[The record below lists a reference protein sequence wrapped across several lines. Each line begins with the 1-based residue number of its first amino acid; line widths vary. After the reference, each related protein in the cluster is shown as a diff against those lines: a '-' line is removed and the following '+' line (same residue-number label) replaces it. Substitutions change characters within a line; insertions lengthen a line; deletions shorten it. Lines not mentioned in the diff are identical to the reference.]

1 MPDSL
6 PTASNPAAKLSNS
19 PCMLFN
25 FGPIVMFQ
33 WLPEEGW
40 PVVGVSENVLQVLGY
55 SVEQLLAGRPAYSEL
70 IHHDDLPRIAQEVDN
85 YLRKGQDNY
94 AQRYRL
100 RHADGHWLWIDD
112 YNTVQRDEN
121 GKATAL
127 YGYVM
132 DVSDQHQIVQRLRM
146 TASVFSHASEGVVIT
161 DTHGNILEVNQAFTR
176 ITGYSAAE
184 VLGKNPSLLKSG
196 RQSLEFYSQMWQ
208 RLLDHGHWEG
218 EVWNRRKDG
227 EVYAEWLSINA
238 VTDNEGHVSHYVALF
253 TDITS
258 LKEHQ
263 IELERIAHYDT
274 LTGLPNRTLLA
285 DRMRVALAH
294 SRRSGEAM
302 ALCLLDLDGFKPVN
316 DSLGHKAG
324 DYVLQEIAR
333 KLEEGVRDDDTV
345 ARIGGDEFVL
355 LLSGLHAEHEY
366 EQILQRLLANISLP
380 IGFEGQVVRVSA
392 SIGVTLYP
400 GDSGELDKLL
410 RHADQAMYRAKQE
423 GKNRYH
429 LFNPSAESRLHANR
443 GLRERISK
451 GINQGQF
458 ELYYQPKVDCRQG
471 QVVGFEAL
479 LRWNHPT
486 LGQRSPAEF
495 LPLLEQE
502 ESIIELGDWVLAEAI
517 RQIGQ
522 WRQQGIALPLSVNVS
537 ARQFLN
543 GNLATRLESLQE
555 SAEASLLVI
564 ELVET
569 AALEDVQALRQ
580 LLTRFQPHGMKFSL
594 DDFGT
599 GYSSLVHLKQLP
611 VNEMKIDSS
620 FVRDMLDDAGDLAII
635 QGVIGLAKAFD
646 HEVVAEGV
654 ESIEHILMLLEL
666 GCDVMQGY
674 AIARPMPAERIP
686 AWLKNFSADP
696 RWRLVDQG
704 YPKRDDFELLLMEV
718 GHRHWLD
725 RLLHARPHQHIHRD
739 YQQCPL
745 SEWYNSPKA
754 QRFTSQSGFEGLG
767 TLHRKVHALADA
779 LAAAR
784 DAGESAQLE
793 ALSLSLHQAN
803 NALVDRLH
811 QLRVAQ
817 AGM

>member
-1 MPDSL
+1 MTHPAPSTN
-6 PTASNPAAKLSNS
+6 TADQPSIL
-19 PCMLFN
+19 CTRFN

-33 WLPEEGW
+33 WRPERGW
-40 PVVGVSENVLQVLGY
+40 PVVEVSANVSQVLGY
-55 SVEQLLAGRPAYSEL
+55 RVDQLLAGRPAYSEL
-70 IHHDDLPRIAQEVDN
+70 IHPDDLPRIAQEVEE
-85 YLRKGQDNY
+85 YLREGQDNY

-112 YNTVQRDEN
+112 YNTVQRDKH

-127 YGYVM
+127 FGYVM
-132 DVSDQHQIVQRLRM
+132 DISDQYRMLLRLRM

-161 DTHGNILEVNQAFTR
+161 DTQGNILEVNQAFTR
-176 ITGYSAAE
+176 ITGYSADE

-196 RQSLEFYSQMWQ
+196 RQSLEFYNQMWR
-208 RLLDHGHWEG
+208 RLLDHGHWQG

-238 VTDNEGHVSHYVALF
+238 VTDSEGQVSHYMALF

-258 LKEHQ
+258 QKAHQ
-263 IELERIAHYDT
+263 NELERIAHYDP
-274 LTGLPNRTLLA
+274 LTDLPNRTLLA
-285 DRMRVALAH
+285 DRLGVALAH
-294 SRRSGEAM
+294 SRRSGEVL
-302 ALCLLDLDGFKPVN
+302 ALCLLDLDGFKPIN
-316 DSLGHKAG
+316 DRLGHKAG
-324 DYVLQEIAR
+324 DQVLQEIAR
-333 KLEEGVRDDDTV
+333 RLLEAVRDDDTV
-345 ARIGGDEFVL
+345 ARVGGDEFVL
-355 LLSGLHAEHEY
+355 LLTGLHAEHAY
-366 EQILQRLLANISLP
+366 EQILQRLLADIALP
-380 IGFEGQVVRVSA
+380 IGFEGEMVRVSA

-400 GDSGELDKLL
+400 GDSGEPDKLL

-451 GINQGQF
+451 GIAQGQF

-471 QVVGFEAL
+471 QVTGFEAL

-486 LGQRSPAEF
+486 LGQRSPVEF
-495 LPLLEQE
+495 LPLIEQE
-502 ESIIELGDWVLAEAI
+502 EAIIELGDWVLAEAI
-517 RQIGQ
+517 RQIDHWQ
-522 WRQQGIALPLSVNVS
+522 TLGIALPVSVNVS

-543 GNLATRLESLQE
+543 GSLATRLEALQKTP
-555 SAEASLLVI
+555 AASLLVI

-569 AALEDVQALRQ
+569 AALEDVQAMRQ
-580 LLTRFQPHGMKFSL
+580 LLTRFQPHVMKFSL

-611 VNEMKIDSS
+611 VNEMKIDGS
-620 FVRDMLDDAGDLAII
+620 FVRDMLDDAGDLGII

-674 AIARPMPAERIP
+674 AIARPMPAERVP
-686 AWLKNFSADP
+686 AWLGGFRADP
-696 RWRLVDQG
+696 RWRLVDQS
-704 YPKRDDFELLLMEV
+704 YPRRDDFDLLLMEV

-725 RLLHARPHQHIHRD
+725 RLQHAPPHQHAHQD

-745 SEWYNSPKA
+745 SEWYHSPKA
-754 QRFTSQSGFEGLG
+754 QRFTDQRGLEALG
-767 TLHRKVHALADA
+767 TMHRKVHALADA
-779 LAAAR
+779 LVAAR
-784 DAGESAQLE
+784 DAGETAQLDN
-793 ALSLSLHQAN
+793 LDTSLKQAN
-803 NALVDRLH
+803 DALVERLH

-817 AGM
+817 AGE